1 MSPADVPASEPVHLE
16 VLGHLVLP
24 REKVVVRPK
33 LCVLDPVG
41 AVLRVRQSQRTWRCF
56 MDVTFRVTRSRRYS
70 MYDVTF
76 RVTRVLTGDIL
87 CMNVTFRVTRV
98 LHILC
103 MDVTE

>member
-56 MDVTFRVTRSRRYS
+56 N
-70 MYDVTF
+70 VTF

>member
-56 MDVTFRVTRSRRYS
+56 MDVTFRVTR
-70 MYDVTF
+70 
-76 RVTRVLTGDIL
+76 VLTGDIL
-87 CMNVTFRVTRV
+87 CMDVTFQSDSRHNRRYSQSD
-98 LHILC
+98 L
-103 MDVTE
+103 

>member
-56 MDVTFRVTRSRRYS
+56 MDVTFRVTR
-70 MYDVTF
+70 
-76 RVTRVLTGDIL
+76 VLTGDIL